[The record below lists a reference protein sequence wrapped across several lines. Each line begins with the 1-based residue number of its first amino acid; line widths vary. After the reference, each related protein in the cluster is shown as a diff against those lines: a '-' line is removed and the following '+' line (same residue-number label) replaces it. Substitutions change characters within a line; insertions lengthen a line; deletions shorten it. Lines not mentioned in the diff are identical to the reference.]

1 MALPVIKVNNSTG
14 SDAAASGAGPA
25 TALTGS
31 AASTSADGLTVTLD
45 GSPDLSGVATDGSA
59 AIYLAD
65 ATVGN
70 RNFGQITAVDNTGK
84 TVTVAVAFGISLS
97 GLSWAIGGTRAS
109 IGGSVSRK
117 LFENNS
123 LAGDAM
129 AGWVVE
135 MESGH
140 QETLTYTFN
149 FRRSGS
155 STNGAIQLRGAEGA
169 ATPPVLTWSNN
180 SVCFVFYAVSRVLVD
195 NFEMRNSNAIKTA
208 SRAFGMSGACSNH
221 VRRIR
226 CNHATNYFWQF
237 CYFTGTV
244 EDCDIRHTANH
255 AVQIPG
261 ATARPARVL
270 NCIIK
275 DCGGTGVAISGA
287 DGGPAWVQGN
297 IIANVVTGIVI
308 SLTYGFAGAIQFN
321 TIDTCSADGIS
332 FTSTRELFVENN
344 SISNCTGNGINYGT
358 ITLQDMVGLLFVRH
372 NNIYNCGAAESLAH
386 SVDTTTFNP
395 AYTAPASDNYEVGS
409 SLANIGHP
417 DATLGNGGSGTR
429 SYLDI
434 GAAQRQALAGTS
446 GYSRGRIVNA

>member
-1 MALPVIKVNNSTG
+1 MAFPVIKVNNSTG

-84 TVTVAVAFGISLS
+84 TVTVAVAFGFSLS

-123 LAGDAM
+123 AAGDAM
-129 AGWVVE
+129 PGWVVE

-169 ATPPVLTWSNN
+169 ATPPVLTFSNN
-180 SVCFVFYAVSRVLVD
+180 SVCFVFYVASRVLVD
-195 NFEMRNSNAIKTA
+195 NFEMRNSNAIKNA
-208 SRAFGMSGACSNH
+208 SRAFGMSGSCYSY

-237 CYFTGTV
+237 CSFTGTV
-244 EDCDIRHTANH
+244 EACDIRNTVSH
-255 AVQIPG
+255 AVQLVCS
-261 ATARPARVL
+261 TARPSRAL
-270 NCIIK
+270 NNIIK
-275 DCGGTGVAISGA
+275 NCGGTGVAISGA
-287 DGGPAWVQGN
+287 DGGPVWVQGN
-297 IIANVVTGIVI
+297 IIANVATGV
-308 SLTYGFAGAIQFN
+308 SVGVTYGFAGAIQFN
-321 TIDTCSADGIS
+321 TIDTCSADGIL
-332 FTSTRELFVENN
+332 FTATRELFIENN
-344 SISNCTGNGINYGT
+344 CISNCVGYGINYGT
-358 ITLQDMVGLLFVRH
+358 VALQDMTGLMFVRH
-372 NNIYNCGAAESLAH
+372 NNIYNCGTAESLAQAEG
-386 SVDTTTFNP
+386 TTTFNP
-395 AYTAPASDNYEVGS
+395 AYTAPASDNYEVGA
-409 SLANIGHP
+409 SLAAIGHP
-417 DATLGNGGSGTR
+417 TETLGNGGSGTR

-434 GAAQRQALAGTS
+434 GAAQRQALSGTS